1 MNIKEQERILQAF
14 KILTG
19 TKYQGSDEVVV
30 DSFGYED
37 FKSHFAIYNGKRYN
51 IVIQDI
57 EKDPASTE
65 SEKVKL

>member
-1 MNIKEQERILQAF
+1 MNVQEQERILQAF

-19 TKYQGSDEVVV
+19 TKYQGADEVVV
-30 DSFGYED
+30 DSFEYED

-65 SEKVKL
+65 SEN